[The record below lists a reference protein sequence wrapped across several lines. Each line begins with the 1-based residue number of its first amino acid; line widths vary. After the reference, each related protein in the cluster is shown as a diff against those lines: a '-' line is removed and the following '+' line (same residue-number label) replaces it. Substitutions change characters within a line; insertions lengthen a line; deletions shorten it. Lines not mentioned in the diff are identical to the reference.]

1 MAELESLPELIF
13 EVADVLNL
21 RAAGEAGLVDLPT
34 SELTILRLVTVFPG
48 CGVVFLT
55 DRTRMHQANVSATVR
70 SLVGRGLVVK
80 ETDERDRRAV
90 RLFPSEQANRDLEAL
105 RRTWLRRLTAAF
117 DAAGIAERDRARL
130 VTVLRKTRQHLS
142 DTQSGSA
149 G

>member
-1 MAELESLPELIF
+1 VAELEALPELIF

-48 CGVVFLT
+48 CGIVFLT

-80 ETDERDRRAV
+80 QTDERDRRAV
-90 RLFPSEQANRDLEAL
+90 RLFPSEQADRDLEAL
-105 RRTWLRRLTAAF
+105 RTVWLRRLTAAF

-130 VTVLRKTRQHLS
+130 LAVLRETRQHLS
-142 DTQSGSA
+142 GSQSGSA

>member
-1 MAELESLPELIF
+1 MAELEALPELIF

-34 SELTILRLVTVFPG
+34 SELTVLRLVTVFPG
-48 CGVVFLT
+48 CGIVFLT

-70 SLVGRGLVVK
+70 SLVRRGLIVK

-90 RLFPSEQANRDLEAL
+90 RLFPSEQADRDLESL
-105 RRTWLRRLTAAF
+105 RAVWRRRLTAAF

-130 VTVLRKTRQHLS
+130 LTVLRETKRGL
-142 DTQSGSA
+142 QSGSA